1 LIDPTFFGEYSEHMK
16 VSAQYASTHFDE
28 LTSAVDQG
36 ELVEIERPQKAAL
49 RLVLVP
55 QPTGSQSTGPHPLGP
70 RILGAGK
77 AELRV
82 PSEEEWAAMDRELEQ
97 EMIHAPLMTTGEI

>member
-1 LIDPTFFGEYSEHMK
+1 MK
-16 VSAQYASTHFDE
+16 VSAQYAITHFDE

-55 QPTGSQSTGPHPLGP
+55 QPAEPQAAVPHPVGP
-70 RILGAGK
+70 RILGAGVGK
-77 AELRV
+77 LRV
-82 PSEEEWAAMDRELEQ
+82 PSDEEWAAMDRELWHDFNE
-97 EMIHAPLMTTGEI
+97 ELESEDCK